1 MTMQQRKGTNNMLG
15 DSPLVS
21 LDIND
26 LPYLWTARL
35 VHFGHNLY
43 RFAVRESASMLERI
57 ADAPEVRVLLRDDLH
72 GVVKALTARVRVL
85 AEQDPQEPGKVVIE
99 LAFDPA

>member
-1 MTMQQRKGTNNMLG
+1 MPLNMLKGMTPMLG

-35 VHFGHNLY
+35 VRLSHNLY
-43 RFAVRESASMLERI
+43 RFAVRESATVLERI
-57 ADAPEVRVLLRDDLH
+57 ADSPEVKVLLRDDLH

-85 AEQDPQEPGKVVIE
+85 AEQDPLSPGKVLIE